1 MLEVNIFPFL
11 DIIKKG
17 GIVGASG
24 IDFDYFLTS
33 EEEIRFMFSGAVL

>member
-1 MLEVNIFPFL
+1 MLAVNIFPFL

-17 GIVGASG
+17 GIVEASG

-33 EEEIRFMFSGAVL
+33 EEEID